1 MPEITKWGFGM
12 APIKPEIQWKNCK
25 AINQVKN
32 FVLSKESVD
41 GIIDNIS
48 FVKGIYNRIIKQD
61 QWDWFTIYMYM
72 DYPDS
77 LDVKDIVCALAN
89 LRRAIIQNNNSLV
102 EKSRKKL
109 ELSNFILYCNN
120 YLTFNIHMKT
130 RKEYLYILSRREEKD
145 ILKIGMTTRNVQK
158 RVNEINSATGILYPY
173 SARKVYKVKDCQKV
187 EKEIHFLLADYRI
200 RMDREFFKIPYKDAC
215 TLIEEYLAESCLG
228 FYTRNS

>member
-120 YLTFNIHMKT
+120 SVAYTHVT
-130 RKEYLYILSRREEKD
+130 VPRK
-145 ILKIGMTTRNVQK
+145 
-158 RVNEINSATGILYPY
+158 
-173 SARKVYKVKDCQKV
+173 
-187 EKEIHFLLADYRI
+187 RI
-200 RMDREFFKIPYKDAC
+200 V
-215 TLIEEYLAESCLG
+215 
-228 FYTRNS
+228 